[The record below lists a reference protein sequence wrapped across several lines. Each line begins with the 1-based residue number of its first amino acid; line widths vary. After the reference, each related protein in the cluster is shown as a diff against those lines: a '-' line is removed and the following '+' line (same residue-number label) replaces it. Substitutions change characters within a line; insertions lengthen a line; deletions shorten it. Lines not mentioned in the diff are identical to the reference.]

1 MENFPPIQ
9 ILKAKSGNLIKG
21 GAMCDR
27 CTALEIAVS
36 EQRMMIDTK
45 DAELARCREIIGD
58 LQTRHIGSNT
68 EIRRLRGIITR
79 AGNLVENAQQV
90 FAGVA

>member
-1 MENFPPIQ
+1 
-9 ILKAKSGNLIKG
+9 
-21 GAMCDR
+21 
-27 CTALEIAVS
+27 
-36 EQRMMIDTK
+36 MMIDTK

>member
-1 MENFPPIQ
+1 
-9 ILKAKSGNLIKG
+9 
-21 GAMCDR
+21 
-27 CTALEIAVS
+27 
-36 EQRMMIDTK
+36 
-45 DAELARCREIIGD
+45 